1 MRVTCDPHLYH
12 LSLAS
17 CNPSGCTMVC
27 CPAQTTALLATAVLL
42 SKVRS
47 AKAPATNASLR
58 AGERGAC
65 WDGVTGCFLQ
75 PFIIW
80 YMMYTYIYI
89 YVTYPQ
95 LWGSSDTHR
104 YIQSNG
110 CMKLIWVELDN
121 AITLVVLN
129 TSSFT
134 EIHQFQTNSYALQ
147 PSCGWV
153 FFLWLRSTECH
164 TLNLWYSIPAS
175 RWCNEETWAVW
186 NWKQQRNWHMIP
198 GTSLTVMQSWVQNNI
213 WFDYCYP

>member
-1 MRVTCDPHLYH
+1 MLVTCDPHL
-12 LSLAS
+12 SLVP
-17 CNPSGCTMVC
+17 C
-27 CPAQTTALLATAVLL
+27 LLQSQWLHNGLL
-42 SKVRS
+42 SSTNHCATRHRCLAIQGKKCKSTSHQREPEGRWERS
-47 AKAPATNASLR
+47 ML
-58 AGERGAC
+58 GWCYGM
-65 WDGVTGCFLQ
+65 FLTA
-75 PFIIW
+75 FYNMI
-80 YMMYTYIYI
+80 YDVYI

-121 AITLVVLN
+121 AILLVVLN

-175 RWCNEETWAVW
+175 RWCNEETWDVW